1 MSVKDTYSDFAQPI
15 SIPFDTV
22 SNFMPAT
29 PEKVEKKWNAMN
41 LMLKHCIQNWECSGQ
56 GGGYTEDDNANNAD
70 KENNGGQGDV
80 ESDAGDHINNF
91 GSLNGCPQRVL
102 DLHPNFFDDRS
113 TYLLYLWDIL
123 DEHDL
128 VQ

>member
-1 MSVKDTYSDFAQPI
+1 MSVKDTYLDFAQPI

-29 PEKVEKKWNAMN
+29 PEKVEKKWNAM
-41 LMLKHCIQNWECSGQ
+41 KCSGQ
-56 GGGYTEDDNANNAD
+56 GDGGYTEDDNANNTD

-80 ESDAGDHINNF
+80 ESDADDHINNF
-91 GSLNGCPQRVL
+91 DSLNGCPQRVL